1 MLCRGSPDTE
11 GLPACININGV
22 MVIDNENRNA
32 IYVDGITGNY
42 ADGIYIDSTKTNGV
56 AISGFNEKGVY
67 IKGDIKAH
75 EASEG
80 TIGVS
85 ISGSV
90 SGADGAIDITDEK
103 GVITGNTGIH
113 I

>member
-22 MVIDNENRNA
+22 MIIDNEKRNA

-42 ADGIYIDSTKTNGV
+42 ADGIYINST
-56 AISGFNEKGVY
+56 
-67 IKGDIKAH
+67 D
-75 EASEG
+75 
-80 TIGVS
+80 GVS
-85 ISGSV
+85 ISGFN
-90 SGADGAIDITDEK
+90 GA
-103 GVITGNTGIH
+103 GIN